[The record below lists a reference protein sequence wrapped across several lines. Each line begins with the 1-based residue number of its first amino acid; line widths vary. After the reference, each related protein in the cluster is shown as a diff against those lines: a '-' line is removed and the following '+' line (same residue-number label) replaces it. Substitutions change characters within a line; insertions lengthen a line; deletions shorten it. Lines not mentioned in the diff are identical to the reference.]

1 MSAFTPW
8 VELNQTEVGKLPGF
22 CQHRVAAVDAKNFSG
37 GTDSFDKP
45 AKISAGP
52 ATNLKHLV
60 ARLKAQSLYRFSSD
74 IQWKPE
80 QEVK

>member
-1 MSAFTPW
+1 MA
-8 VELNQTEVGKLPGF
+8 LGKLSAF
-22 CQHRVAAVDAKNFSG
+22 CQHRVAAVDAKNLSCRADG
-37 GTDSFDKP
+37 FDKQ